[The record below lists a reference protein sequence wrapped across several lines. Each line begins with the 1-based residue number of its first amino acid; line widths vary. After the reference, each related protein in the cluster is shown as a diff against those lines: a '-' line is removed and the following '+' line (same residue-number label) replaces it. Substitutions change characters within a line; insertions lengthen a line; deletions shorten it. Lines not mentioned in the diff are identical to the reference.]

1 MRKQSEDK
9 NRQIS
14 QSLIENFAEI
24 REQLIKNNVEMMG
37 DYNKR
42 LEAIADKMNSFQVEM
57 IEKVN
62 EAKESSLKVL
72 LTGGNIGNTGPKGAS
87 TETILGNMREE
98 RTKSSSLQAQIDL
111 LEK

>member
-1 MRKQSEDK
+1 
-9 NRQIS
+9 
-14 QSLIENFAEI
+14 
-24 REQLIKNNVEMMG
+24 MG

-72 LTGGNIGNTGPKGAS
+72 LTGGNIGSAGPKGDS
-87 TETILGNMREE
+87 TGTILGNMREE
-98 RTKSSSLQAQIDL
+98 RTKSSSLQA
-111 LEK
+111 

>member
-1 MRKQSEDK
+1 M
-9 NRQIS
+9 
-14 QSLIENFAEI
+14 
-24 REQLIKNNVEMMG
+24 IKNNIEMMG

-72 LTGGNIGNTGPKGAS
+72 LTGGNVGSPGPKGDS
-87 TETILGNMREE
+87 TETILGTMREE
-98 RTKSSSLQAQIDL
+98 RTKSSSLQA
-111 LEK
+111 

>member
-1 MRKQSEDK
+1 M
-9 NRQIS
+9 
-14 QSLIENFAEI
+14 
-24 REQLIKNNVEMMG
+24 IKNNIEMMG

-72 LTGGNIGNTGPKGAS
+72 LTGGNVGSAGPKGDS
-87 TETILGNMREE
+87 TETILGTMREE
-98 RTKSSSLQAQIDL
+98 RTKSSSLQA
-111 LEK
+111 